1 MDSLFVQ
8 LAILNVLA
16 AVLAVVA
23 RIFRQPLVLAYLVTG
38 ILLGAGGL
46 HVIPNSDVTHDI
58 AAVGIVFL
66 LFLVGLELDISKVRR
81 LGAVVLISG
90 ILQMVITGAVA
101 FGITRLLGYDDA
113 VAGYLGVAT
122 AFSSTA
128 VALKLLSDRKD
139 LASLYGRV
147 TIGILLL
154 QDLAAIIVLIVIGG
168 SAQGGL
174 NGLDIVWLLVRGA
187 GLLVGTWLLSRY
199 VLGRVFYHLAKS
211 EELLFLASVA
221 WAFLFALVSSALGFS
236 QEVGAF
242 LAGVSLASLP
252 YSMEIIGRV
261 KSLKDF
267 FLVIFFVVLG
277 LEVSWSVVLNNLPL
291 ILALSAVGLFVK
303 SFVIS
308 VSMVRLGY
316 PRRPS
321 YLAGTTLGH
330 LSEFSLLIVLLGA
343 TLEQIPLETVGVVAA
358 VLITSIVFNTYWS
371 ALNRYV
377 YPLLSPPL
385 KYLTGKRSR
394 SELHY
399 RPEERLTGHTLLF
412 GANRTGFQMLKTLE
426 QQNQEVLV
434 IDHNPTVMRRI
445 AKRGFHTVYGDV
457 DDHEL
462 LTELELSRARMVI
475 STIPRIAS
483 ALYLVERT
491 RQENPQAM
499 VIATVEQVGD
509 ALALYAAGADY
520 VIVPKLVGGEHAAS
534 VLEQL
539 HRESGGKEKLRRHRS
554 DRILQLEQR
563 AEELG
568 GRK

>member
-1 MDSLFVQ
+1 MDSLFAQ

-23 RIFRQPLVLAYLVTG
+23 RVFRQPLVLAYLVTG

-46 HVIPNSDVTHDI
+46 QVIPNTDVTHDI

-90 ILQMVITGAVA
+90 TLQMVITGAVA
-101 FGITRLLGYDDA
+101 FGVTRLLGYDPA
-113 VAGYLGVAT
+113 IAGYLGVAT

-154 QDLAAIIVLIVIGG
+154 QDLAAIIVLIIIGG

-174 NGLDIVWLLVRGA
+174 AGLDILWLLVRGA
-187 GLLVGTWLLSRY
+187 ALLVGTWLLSRY
-199 VLGRVFYHLAKS
+199 VLGRVFYYLAKS
-211 EELLFLASVA
+211 DELLFLVSIA
-221 WAFLFALVSSALGFS
+221 WAFLFALVSNLLGFS

-242 LAGVSLASLP
+242 LAGISLASLP
-252 YSMEIIGRV
+252 YSLEIIGRV
-261 KSLKDF
+261 KPLKDF

-277 LEVSWSVVLNNLPL
+277 LEVSWPVVLGNLPL

-321 YLAGTTLGH
+321 YLTGITLGQ
-330 LSEFSLLIVLLGA
+330 LSEFSLLIVLLGV
-343 TLEQIPLETVGVVAA
+343 TSGQIPSEVVGIVAA
-358 VLITSIVFNTYWS
+358 VLVTSIALNTYWS

-385 KYLTGKRSR
+385 KRLTGKRSH

-399 RPEERLTGHTLLF
+399 RPEERLAGHTLLF

-426 QQNQEVLV
+426 QQDQQVV
-434 IDHNPTVMRRI
+434 VVDHNPAVVRRLS
-445 AKRGFHTVYGDV
+445 KRGLHTVYGDI

-462 LTELELSRARMVI
+462 LAELELPHARMVI
-475 STIPRIAS
+475 STVPRIAS

-491 RQENPQAM
+491 RLENPTAM
-499 VIATVEQVGD
+499 VIATVEQVDD
-509 ALALYAAGADY
+509 ALALYGAGADY

-534 VLEQL
+534 VLDEL
-539 HRESGGKEKLRRHRS
+539 HRQSAGRTALREHREQ
-554 DRILQLEQR
+554 RIRQLEQR

-568 GRK
+568 GRR